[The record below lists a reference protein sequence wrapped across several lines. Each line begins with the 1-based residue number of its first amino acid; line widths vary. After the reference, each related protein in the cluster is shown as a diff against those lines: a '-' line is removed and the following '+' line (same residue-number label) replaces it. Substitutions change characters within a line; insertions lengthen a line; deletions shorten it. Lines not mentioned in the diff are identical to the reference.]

1 MKNKVITLLKK
12 SERYAKTDMVYLV
25 GQSSWLLIG
34 QGIVFIS
41 SFLLAW
47 IFGNFVDPSDYGLY
61 KFVLSIATLATI
73 TTLTGLSTALARAYA
88 QGHDVSLI
96 KLLKL
101 RIYWGSIGTL
111 ILFIVAGYYLTKD
124 NTLLASLFAITALWI
139 PFYETLSDYQQLL
152 QGKKDFR
159 TQTIART
166 LQRIVLTLSV
176 VCTIFLTKNIIL
188 ITLVFFA
195 SSTLSQ
201 YLALRY
207 TLNKYPLKDDF
218 AVPYKSIINYGKR
231 LSIQNIFFIGASQ
244 LDKILMFKFLGPT
257 QLATYFFAVAIPQE
271 LSGLL
276 ANVNSVAFP
285 KLVDK
290 ASPEFKKAL
299 LKKIALFNTILLVP
313 IGLYIYIAPY
323 LFAWFFP
330 VYLDAVFI
338 SQLFVGTILFIPTSL
353 IWHYFYATDNK
364 PALWCGTFVGPSV
377 LIIGILVFV
386 PLFGLVGAVIAN
398 YLRGFVDLFSG
409 LYFFLKKDNSTSPT

>member
-1 MKNKVITLLKK
+1 MKNSIIRLLKK

-34 QGIVFIS
+34 QSIVFIS

-101 RIYWGSIGTL
+101 RIYWGILGTL

-166 LQRIVLTLSV
+166 LQRIILTLSV
-176 VCTIFLTKNIIL
+176 VLTILFSKNIIL

-195 SSTLSQ
+195 ASTLSQ

-207 TLNKYPLKDDF
+207 TLKKYSLKDDSN
-218 AVPYKSIINYGKR
+218 VPYKSIITYGKR

-290 ASPEFKKAL
+290 ESPEFKKAL
-299 LKKIALFNTILLVP
+299 LKKIALFNAILLVP
-313 IGLYIYIAPY
+313 IGLYIYAAPY
-323 LFAWFFP
+323 LFVWFFP
-330 VYLDAVFI
+330 VYIDAVFV

-353 IWHYFYATDNK
+353 IWHYFYAVDDK

-386 PLFGLVGAVIAN
+386 PQFGLIGAVIAN

-409 LYFFLKKDNSTSPT
+409 LYFFLKRR